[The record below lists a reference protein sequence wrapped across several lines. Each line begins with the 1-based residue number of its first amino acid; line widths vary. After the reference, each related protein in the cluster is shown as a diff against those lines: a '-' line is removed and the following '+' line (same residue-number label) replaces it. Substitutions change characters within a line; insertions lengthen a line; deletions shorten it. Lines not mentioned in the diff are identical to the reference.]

1 MAYGVKFR
9 VWGDYALF
17 SRPELKVERVSYDM
31 ITPSAA
37 KGVLDCIY
45 WKPAIKWR
53 VDKIHVINKIEFTNI
68 RRNEVSDVAKLTV
81 SKAKKLMETG
91 ESYYI
96 AANEARQMRA
106 AMVLRNVEYVI
117 EAHFILT
124 DKAGEEDSVEK
135 HYNIALRRL
144 RKGQF
149 FQKPFLGTREF
160 SADFEIIERETD
172 TPQSCY
178 AAQDECDLGYMLYD
192 IGYQD
197 DNPQKQEVNPT
208 FFRAVLRN
216 GILDVANVEVVR

>member
-1 MAYGVKFR
+1 MAYGIKFR

-37 KGVLDCIY
+37 KGILDCVY

-53 VDKIHVINKIEFTNI
+53 VDKIHVINPIEFTNI
-68 RRNEVSDVAKLTV
+68 RRNEVSKTA
-81 SKAKKLMETG
+81 SFSEIKKLMKTPEP
-91 ESYYI
+91 YCI
-96 AANEARQMRA
+96 ATNDSRQLRA
-106 AMVLRNVEYVI
+106 SMVLRDVQYVI
-117 EAHFILT
+117 EAHFDLT
-124 DKAGEEDSVEK
+124 DKAGAEDTAEK

-160 SADFEIIERETD
+160 SAEFEVIESNTD
-172 TPQSCY
+172 IPKSCY
-178 AAQDECDLGYMLYD
+178 ADVSENDLGYMLYS
-192 IGYQD
+192 IGYNDVD
-197 DNPQKQEVNPT
+197 DSQTQEVNPT

-216 GILDVANVEVVR
+216 GILDLTDVEVRQ